1 MKKHMALFLI
11 LIWTLIWALCVAPA
25 LAEPEAL
32 TISGGV
38 YYDVMNF
45 EEKHPEIAV
54 NQLEEWPDATEM
66 IRRITSQDDSVDIYA
81 MNADFSFLSI
91 KNKGLAEPL
100 DGSEAVMQSAQGL
113 DKSVLDAITDGN
125 GRIIAWPDEL
135 ELWTIRVNE
144 ELWRKFWPDTP
155 LPETFSELLDAWIDW
170 EDRVAV
176 DYPGVGFIGYEFDYA
191 AQVRAFITLFVRQH
205 DDGDEPDL
213 HNAALREVLEKLET
227 VRDRRI
233 ERSRPVGGEND
244 PQLDMNGATGAASVY
259 SRSLDFAMGEQD
271 GDNDGPVWPMSRLDR
286 VYGCRRTSTAL
297 PLTFDKNDVRYTDA
311 RMSVCFINPYSQHKD
326 AALMLIEQIAGM
338 DRGDLRLY
346 YAVHPD
352 YNEPHV
358 RDDYEEYRAFNEQR
372 RAEYVQALEDAKK
385 KDEDTTELEAWVKY
399 YDDWL
404 NWEYAAYDVLPQT
417 IMNYR
422 AQIAAAPLNLH
433 IASPYLSAAGAEGEM
448 MATLCSRY
456 AAGTISLDQ
465 LLDELQSAMSMIT
478 RENA

>member
-25 LAEPEAL
+25 LAEQETL
-32 TISGGV
+32 TVSGGV
-38 YYDVMNF
+38 YYDVMSF
-45 EEKHPEIAV
+45 EEKHPEIEV
-54 NQLEEWPDATEM
+54 NRLEEWPDATEM

-100 DGSEAVMQSAQGL
+100 DASEAVMRSAQGL
-113 DKSVLDAITDGN
+113 DKSVLDAITDGS
-125 GRIIAWPDEL
+125 GQIIAWPDEL
-135 ELWTIRVNE
+135 ELWTTRVNE

-176 DYPGVGFIGYEFDYA
+176 DYPGVGFIGYEFDHA

-205 DDGDEPDL
+205 DDGGEPDL

-227 VRDRRI
+227 VRDRRL
-233 ERSRPVGGEND
+233 EHGRPVNGESD
-244 PQLDMNGATGAASVY
+244 PQLDMSGETGPASVY
-259 SRSLDFAMGEQD
+259 NRLLDFAMSEQE
-271 GDNDGPVWPMSRLDR
+271 GDNDGPIWPMSQLDT

-297 PLTFDKNDVRYTDA
+297 PLTFDKNDVQSTDA
-311 RMSVCFINPYSQHKD
+311 RMSVCFINPYSKHKD
-326 AALMLIEQIAGM
+326 AALTLIGQIAGT
-338 DRGDLRLY
+338 DRSDLRLY
-346 YAVHPD
+346 YAIHPD
-352 YNEPHV
+352 ENESHV
-358 RDDYEEYRAFNEQR
+358 RDGYEEKRALNEQR
-372 RAEYVQALEDAKK
+372 RAEYAQALEDAKK
-385 KDEDTTELEAWVKY
+385 KDEDTTELEAFVGYFDAWLSWECAP
-399 YDDWL
+399 YDI
-404 NWEYAAYDVLPQT
+404 LPQT
-417 IMNYR
+417 IANYR

-433 IASPYLSAAGAEGEM
+433 IASPYVSAAGAEGEL

-456 AAGTISLDQ
+456 AAGTISLNQ